1 MSRVG
6 KDIDALC
13 TKCKMLLNH
22 VVVSEIDGVVSKVQ
36 CRTCGSLHKYR
47 EACGS
52 KSAGKTKEKTTR
64 LVKAKSSAGAVAGSE
79 VQRLWQMKKDALT
92 DDADIF
98 DYRPDS
104 EYEAEDV
111 VQHTKF
117 GIGFVERV
125 ISRNRVEILFKDGL
139 KLMAMNLE
147 P

>member
-1 MSRVG
+1 
-6 KDIDALC
+6 
-13 TKCKMLLNH
+13 MLLNH

-47 EACGS
+47 EAGGG
-52 KSAGKTKEKTTR
+52 KSAGKTTKEKTTR
-64 LVKAKSSAGAVAGSE
+64 LVKAKAGNGVATTE
-79 VQRLWQMKKDALT
+79 AQRLWQLKKDALT
-92 DDADIF
+92 DEIDVF

-111 VQHTKF
+111 IRHAKF

-125 ISRNRVEILFKDGL
+125 ISHTRVEILFKDGL